1 MRLFVG
7 VEPTPD
13 FRAALSEVQTRLLAA
28 GAEGRYLPP
37 SNLHMTLAFIGEWPE
52 DVTEVLPAVPKPFSV
67 TLSGL
72 GVFTGSKVLW
82 AGVRPSPELNSLAAE
97 VRKRLDAAEIPYDRQ
112 SFNPHITLIRKPVLP
127 DGGIL
132 TSVQAPPVSMTVREV
147 CLYQSVH
154 EADGM
159 KYTVIGRSGGNAG
172 PENKKE

>member
-13 FRAALSEVQTRLLAA
+13 FRAALAEVQTRLLAA

-52 DVTEVLPAVPKPFSV
+52 DVTDVLPAVPKPFSV

-72 GVFTGSKVLW
+72 GVFTGAKVLW
-82 AGVRPSPELNSLAAE
+82 AGVRPSPELNGLAAE

-127 DGGIL
+127 GGEIL
-132 TSVQAPPVSMTVREV
+132 TAVQAPPVSMTVREV
-147 CLYQSVH
+147 CLYRSVR

-159 KYTVIGRSGGNAG
+159 KYTVIGRSG
-172 PENKKE
+172 